1 MNIRVIR
8 EPSIGV
14 ATGGVV
20 FIDGFYECFSI
31 EDVIREQPGQP
42 VETWK
47 VRGETAIP
55 QGRYRVVLT
64 HSQRFGRVLPLL
76 VDVPG
81 FRGIRIHPG
90 NTAADTEG
98 CLLFGTGR
106 QPGRVTGSQV
116 ACERVM
122 QRFMAE
128 SEGNHWIRIENP
140 EA

>member
-81 FRGIRIHPG
+81 FEGIRFHGG
-90 NTAADTEG
+90 NTEADT
-98 CLLFGTGR
+98 
-106 QPGRVTGSQV
+106 QGSV
-116 ACERVM
+116 IVGGSR
-122 QRFMAE
+122 
-128 SEGNHWIRIENP
+128 S
-140 EA
+140 